1 MEPGRIEPG
10 HLESRRTEP
19 GRIETQRAEPG
30 HLESG
35 CTEPGRW
42 PYKPTAIWRKLVAVL
57 GLGAFTAICVIAL
70 VALVLVGA
78 VVGALVLEALIG

>member
-1 MEPGRIEPG
+1 MGHIGRMEPGRIEPR
-10 HLESRRTEP
+10 HP
-19 GRIETQRAEPG
+19 
-30 HLESG
+30 ESG
-35 CTEPGRW
+35 RAEPGRW

-70 VALVLVGA
+70 VALVVVGA

>member
-10 HLESRRTEP
+10 RIEP
-19 GRIETQRAEPG
+19 GRI
-30 HLESG
+30 
-35 CTEPGRW
+35 EPGRW
-42 PYKPTAIWRKLVAVL
+42 PYRPTAIWRKLIAVL
-57 GLGAFTAICVIAL
+57 GLGAFTVLCAIAL

>member
-1 MEPGRIEPG
+1 MEPRRIEP
-10 HLESRRTEP
+10 R
-19 GRIETQRAEPG
+19 RIETQRAEPG
-30 HLESG
+30 RSESG
-35 CTEPGRW
+35 RTEPGRW

-57 GLGAFTAICVIAL
+57 GLGAFTALCVIAL

>member
-1 MEPGRIEPG
+1 MEPRRIEPRHMG
-10 HLESRRTEP
+10 A
-19 GRIETQRAEPG
+19 QRVEPG

-35 CTEPGRW
+35 RPEPGRW

-78 VVGALVLEALIG
+78 LVGALVLEALIG